1 MKCYRTGASG
11 VFPASVCS
19 SNQFNYEQLFGLCC
33 EELLENGKKNILRVI
48 ILQLIH
54 GLAETI
60 N

>member
-1 MKCYRTGASG
+1 MKCYGTGASS

-33 EELLENGKKNILRVI
+33 EEILENGKKNILQVI

-54 GLAETI
+54 GLAAII

>member
-1 MKCYRTGASG
+1 MKCYRASASS

-33 EELLENGKKNILRVI
+33 EEILENGKKNILQVL

>member
-1 MKCYRTGASG
+1 MKCYRTSASS
-11 VFPASVCS
+11 VFPASVYS

-33 EELLENGKKNILRVI
+33 EEILENGKKNILQVI